1 MKNINIKF
9 FLGHIVII
17 TLIFS
22 LDRATKIYLLNLHE
36 SGVNVDFYVFSFLNI
51 YLAWNTGI
59 GFGLFST
66 DPNIFYHLLTVII
79 VMINLVLIFLLINL
93 RDIRRYFISV
103 ILGGSLGNCFDRIY
117 YFSVHDFIDLHIGDF
132 HWFIFNIADIFI
144 TIGIICL
151 IFVEIFVKN
160 NNEKRNEKNI

>member
-93 RDIRRYFISV
+93 
-103 ILGGSLGNCFDRIY
+103 
-117 YFSVHDFIDLHIGDF
+117 
-132 HWFIFNIADIFI
+132 
-144 TIGIICL
+144 
-151 IFVEIFVKN
+151 
-160 NNEKRNEKNI
+160 